1 MNNMPT
7 TIDPVKSRRATAGGV
22 VRTAYATLL
31 LGLAAILGWLML
43 KPLIYTES
51 AGQVLAPR
59 YIISTPYIAQ
69 IVEVNVRPGERV
81 KAGDVVARVRSP
93 EVEVLRAHL
102 ATSLAEQN
110 KTVADSRIRRAVA
123 EATLPAAR
131 KRAESAVTNA
141 KKLGDKGCIS
151 GSLFCAEIIR
161 EEALSALMVAQTYA
175 ELKEISAEIAGLE
188 VSLERIQ
195 EIYSAVLTSFNN
207 GDQVTPISGVVSTRI
222 AYAGQSVPTGQPI
235 IEVLDESKQYVQWVM
250 DSSRIRQPLAGDPVY
265 ILDGYRIIRGT
276 ISDLLSV
283 SDVAAESVSIFRP
296 ADTGQVVIIK
306 LNPGETYPPV
316 MTHVE
321 IRYNYWRSMDGLVE
335 FYTSLMERL
344 GLWSR

>member
-1 MNNMPT
+1 MNQMRKM
-7 TIDPVKSRRATAGGV
+7 IDPVKSRRATAGGV

-59 YIISTPYIAQ
+59 YIISTPYSSR
-69 IVEVNVRPGERV
+69 IVEVSVKPGERV
-81 KAGDVVARVRSP
+81 KAGDVVARVQSP
-93 EVEVLRAHL
+93 EVDMLRANL
-102 ATSLAEQN
+102 ATSLAEQG
-110 KTVADSRIRRAVA
+110 KTVADSRIRLAVA

-131 KRAESAVTNA
+131 RRAESAAINA
-141 KKLGDKGCIS
+141 RKLGDKGCIS

-161 EEALSALMVAQTYA
+161 EEALSAVMVAQTDA
-175 ELKEISAEIAGLE
+175 ELRETSAEIAGLE

-195 EIYSAVLTSFNN
+195 EIYTSVLKAFND
-207 GDQVTPISGVVSTRI
+207 GYQVTPISGVISTNI
-222 AYAGQSVPTGQPI
+222 AYAGQSIPTGQPI
-235 IEVLDESKQYVQWVM
+235 VEVLDDSQVFVQWVM
-250 DSSRIRQPLAGDPVY
+250 DSSRIRQPLEGDPVY

-283 SDVAAESVSIFRP
+283 SDVAAESASIFRP

-321 IRYNYWRSMDGLVE
+321 VRYNYWRSMDELVE
-335 FYTSLMERL
+335 LYASSMERM